1 VRYIGP
7 LLDDSSW
14 SQPWT
19 AHWHSGTGRPR
30 VLISFSTTDQC
41 QADALQRAI
50 NAVEHAGMEGVATV
64 GPAIDPATLDAP
76 GRVTLLPSAPHDALM
91 KEVSLVVTHGGHG
104 TVSRALH
111 NGLPILVMPMG
122 RDQHDIALR
131 VEAHGAGLIL
141 SPDAAEVEIAAA
153 LDRLANE
160 PQFEI
165 AAHRLQEAIVLDVKS
180 ERLVSEIE
188 EIVRTAG
195 EDMTYGR
202 P

>member
-1 VRYIGP
+1 
-7 LLDDSSW
+7 
-14 SQPWT
+14 
-19 AHWHSGTGRPR
+19 
-30 VLISFSTTDQC
+30 
-41 QADALQRAI
+41 
-50 NAVEHAGMEGVATV
+50 
-64 GPAIDPATLDAP
+64 
-76 GRVTLLPSAPHDALM
+76 
-91 KEVSLVVTHGGHG
+91 
-104 TVSRALH
+104 
-111 NGLPILVMPMG
+111 
-122 RDQHDIALR
+122 LR